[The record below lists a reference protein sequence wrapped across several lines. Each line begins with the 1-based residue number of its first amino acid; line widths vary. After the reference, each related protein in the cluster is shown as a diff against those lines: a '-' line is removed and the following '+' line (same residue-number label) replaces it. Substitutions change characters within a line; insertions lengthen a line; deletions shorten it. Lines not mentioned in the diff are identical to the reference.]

1 MAAPG
6 VFISP
11 EFSPGSGGPTTGM
24 PQLPLTSE
32 EIDALVAYLL
42 DR

>member
-11 EFSPGSGGPTTGM
+11 DFSPGSGGPTTGM